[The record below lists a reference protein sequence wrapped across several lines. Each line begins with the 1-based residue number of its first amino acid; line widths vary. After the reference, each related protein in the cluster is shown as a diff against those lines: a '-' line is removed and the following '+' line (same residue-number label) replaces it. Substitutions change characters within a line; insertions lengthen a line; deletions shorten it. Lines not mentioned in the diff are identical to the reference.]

1 MTKYQLKFSGE
12 KVPID
17 IYPSE
22 VLFVGFFFF
31 LNIHRSLPVFQ
42 EAEIPIE
49 KAESGNSLTICAS
62 ALFCFHL
69 L

>member
-12 KVPID
+12 KVAID

-22 VLFVGFFFF
+22 VLFVGFFF
-31 LNIHRSLPVFQ
+31 LNIHWSLPVFQ